1 MAIAARILPA
11 FLLIAPLLVAPL
23 LSATPAAAQ
32 QARPQQAVPLPG
44 IGTSDPRQPADTR
57 QAPWRSLGRVH
68 TSFGGQ
74 CTGVVV
80 GTSLV
85 LTAAHC
91 MVSPRTGQ
99 FVEPGSVHFLLGYD
113 RGTFQAVSRVGS
125 YRIGQGFQPGQGP
138 MGADW
143 ALLNLLEP
151 IGTPD
156 IVLPLLREFPA
167 PRTPV
172 MLGGYQQDRPEVV
185 MADTACRVLGIGR
198 EPSGSLVLVHDCAG
212 TRGASGA
219 PILTRSPDGTRWVVV
234 GILSAVNREMSL
246 GNAVPAAS
254 IGNLY

>member
-1 MAIAARILPA
+1 MAIAARILLA
-11 FLLIAPLLVAPL
+11 LLLIGA
-23 LSATPAAAQ
+23 PAAAQ
-32 QARPQQAVPLPG
+32 QPRPHQAVPLPG
-44 IGTSDPRQPADTR
+44 IGSADPRQPASTR

-99 FVEPGSVHFLLGYD
+99 FVEPGSVHFLLGYE
-113 RGTFQAVSRVGS
+113 RGSFNAVSRVGS
-125 YRIGQGFQPGQGP
+125 YRVGQGFEPGRGP

-143 ALLNLLEP
+143 AVLQLLEP

-156 IVLPLLREFPA
+156 IVLPLWREAPA

-172 MLGGYQQDRPEVV
+172 MLGGYQQDRPEVI
-185 MADTACRVLGIGR
+185 MADTACRVLGLGR
-198 EPSGSLVLVHDCAG
+198 EPSGSVVLVHDCAG

-219 PILTRSPDGTRWVVV
+219 PLLARSPDGTRWMVV
-234 GILSAVNREMSL
+234 GILSAVNREMAL

-254 IGNLY
+254 IGGLY